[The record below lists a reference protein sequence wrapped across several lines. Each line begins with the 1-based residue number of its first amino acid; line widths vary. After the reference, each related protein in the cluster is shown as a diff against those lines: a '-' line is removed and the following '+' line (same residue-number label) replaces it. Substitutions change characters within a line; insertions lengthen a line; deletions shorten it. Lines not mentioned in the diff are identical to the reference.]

1 MFKKFGRICF
11 DLSFIL
17 FIGFSL
23 AGLIATFMSIFITW
37 TTTWDT
43 FFEALGTAFTA
54 VALSPTFFLYVLALA
69 LSITGFL
76 FKEKIYTFITEKSVI
91 CKKVTDIF
99 SVIVY
104 TTMLAM
110 GVCAA
115 FAQFIYFCERFEG
128 LNYVFEA
135 IGKGGDITLA
145 AIFTLGFTI
154 ATWIQRLV
162 TIFVIG
168 FFIGLTIYKFVKYVK
183 SNKQTN
189 VVAPT
194 INLGNDEAAE
204 NTCQECTC
212 EYEASESCDCANEN
226 EIENSHISENESNE
240 NID

>member
-1 MFKKFGRICF
+1 MFKKFGKISF

-23 AGLIATFMSIFITW
+23 TGLIATFMSIFITW

-43 FFEALGTAFTA
+43 FFAALGTAFTA
-54 VALSPTFFLYVLALA
+54 VTLSPQFLLYVLALA

-76 FKEKIYTFITEKSVI
+76 FKDKIYTFITEKSAI
-91 CKKVTDIF
+91 CKKITDIS

-115 FAQFIYFCERFEG
+115 FAQFIYFCESFEG

-135 IGKGGDITLA
+135 MGMGGDMTLA
-145 AIFTLGFTI
+145 AVFTFGFTI

-162 TIFVIG
+162 TIGAVG
-168 FFIGLTIYKFVKYVK
+168 FFIGLTIYKFVKYV
-183 SNKQTN
+183 SANKEPK
-189 VVAPT
+189 VYAPT
-194 INLGNDEAAE
+194 IDLGNEGECHCECENKADE
-204 NTCQECTC
+204 C
-212 EYEASESCDCANEN
+212 CDCSKESEANCACNCENEANEGF
-226 EIENSHISENESNE
+226 
-240 NID
+240 DK